1 MKILVYR
8 WKSYNYRDVTEGFAG
23 MGGEVFYLEGEPASY
38 DEDPV
43 FFEGAV
49 QRIREVKPD
58 FLFTINYFGV
68 LSDACEDCGVPYV
81 AWTCDSCLISMS
93 HRSITNSCNR
103 LFFFD
108 KGDMER
114 VRLYGAPFLRHLPL
128 GTDPVRSSEMLKG
141 TPADRLSEVAFIG
154 SLYEKNTYDELEGQM
169 DDYLKGY
176 LDAAIEAQLA
186 VSGGNL
192 FDVLLTPDILFR
204 IGEIFTLEKTEGSF
218 SDLALVFSSTVLGFK
233 AASEMRIRA
242 LSALSARF
250 DTVLYSN
257 SPAEGLPIR
266 RLPSVDYWTKAPE
279 VFRRSAVNLNF
290 TIPNIRTGL
299 PLRIYDVLAA
309 RGFLMTDYRAEL
321 AEQFEIGKELVCYES
336 IPELEEK
343 CAYYLKHEEERKK
356 IAENGYERVNKDHR
370 IGKRLEVLL
379 RELSI

>member
-1 MKILVYR
+1 
-8 WKSYNYRDVTEGFAG
+8 
-23 MGGEVFYLEGEPASY
+23 
-38 DEDPV
+38 
-43 FFEGAV
+43 
-49 QRIREVKPD
+49 
-58 FLFTINYFGV
+58 
-68 LSDACEDCGVPYV
+68 
-81 AWTCDSCLISMS
+81 
-93 HRSITNSCNR
+93 
-103 LFFFD
+103 
-108 KGDMER
+108 
-114 VRLYGAPFLRHLPL
+114 
-128 GTDPVRSSEMLKG
+128 
-141 TPADRLSEVAFIG
+141 
-154 SLYEKNTYDELEGQM
+154 M

-192 FDVLLTPDILFR
+192 FDVLLTPDILLR

-321 AEQFEIGKELVCYES
+321 AEQFEIGKELVCFES

-356 IAENGYERVNKDHR
+356 IAEKGYERVNKDHR